1 MVQWTERKKET
12 GKEKMDDQ
20 ELVKMVKMVVVVDV
34 VDVVTWYRWCAGGTR
49 GHLPLMVV
57 LPSKALR
64 ATYSQSIENIQP
76 SLN

>member
-34 VDVVTWYRWCAGGTR
+34 VDVVDVVEVVPMVCWWYSWSLTFDGGAAIQGT
-49 GHLPLMVV
+49 
-57 LPSKALR
+57 SC
-64 ATYSQSIENIQP
+64 NI
-76 SLN
+76 LAVN